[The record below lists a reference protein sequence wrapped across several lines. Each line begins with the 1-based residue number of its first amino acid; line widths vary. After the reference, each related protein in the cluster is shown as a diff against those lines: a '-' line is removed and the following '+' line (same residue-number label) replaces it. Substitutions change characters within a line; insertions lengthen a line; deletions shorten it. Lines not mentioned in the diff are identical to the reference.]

1 MTGALIFAQ
10 NNASIDYT
18 KLAVFAAARVT
29 KYLNIPV
36 SIVTDNKQW
45 LLQNYPDHNFD
56 NVIEIQPE
64 KSSQQKRFYDGSLSA
79 KTLEWKNL
87 SRHQVYELT
96 PYTNTLVIDS
106 DYIISSSILKNA
118 FEREYDI
125 QIYKNSFDLAG
136 WRNSVEFDRINQYS
150 IPFYWATVFFF
161 RKTPITKTFFDL
173 ITYIKE
179 NWLYFRMLYN
189 IDSTLYRND
198 FAFSIAIHIM
208 NGKTNG
214 NFVVEL
220 PGTMTYCTD
229 RDILIKLNDG
239 KMQFLLE
246 KKDRLGEYIAAKTT
260 GIDVHVM
267 NKVSLSRIIDGGG
280 VSG

>member
-10 NNASIDYT
+10 NNSSIDYT
-18 KLAVFAAARVT
+18 KLAVFAASRVI
-29 KYLNIPV
+29 KYLDIPV
-36 SIVTDNKQW
+36 SLVTDNKQW
-45 LLQNYPDHNFD
+45 LLENYPDHNFD
-56 NVIEIQPE
+56 IVIEIPPE
-64 KSSQQKRFYDGSLSA
+64 QSSQQKRFYDGSLAS
-79 KTLEWKNL
+79 TTVDWKNF
-87 SRHQVYELT
+87 SRHQVYNLT
-96 PYTNTLVIDS
+96 PYTNTLVLDS
-106 DYIISSSILKNA
+106 DYIINSSIIKKA
-118 FEREYDI
+118 FDREYDI

-136 WRNSVEFDRINQYS
+136 WRNSTEFDRINQYS

-189 IDSTLYRND
+189 IDSTLFRND

-214 NFVVEL
+214 EFVVEL
-220 PGTMTYCTD
+220 PGIMTYCTD
-229 RDILIKLNDG
+229 RDILINMTDTN
-239 KMQFLLE
+239 MQFLLE

-267 NKVSLSRIIDGGG
+267 NKVSLSRVINGGID
-280 VSG
+280 V